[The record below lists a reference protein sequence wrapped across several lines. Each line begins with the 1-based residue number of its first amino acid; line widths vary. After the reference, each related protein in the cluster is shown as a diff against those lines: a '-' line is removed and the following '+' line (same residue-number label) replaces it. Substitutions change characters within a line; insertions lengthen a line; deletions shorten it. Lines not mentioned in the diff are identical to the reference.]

1 MAYKRKTDQP
11 KKDHYSDT
19 AKEMPNEPDHPH
31 VHLLIK
37 TGVMGDLLS
46 NFEIFGVAIEL
57 SLCFDVKMF
66 YILLI
71 TEAKERSL

>member
-1 MAYKRKTDQP
+1 
-11 KKDHYSDT
+11 
-19 AKEMPNEPDHPH
+19 
-31 VHLLIK
+31 
-37 TGVMGDLLS
+37 MGDLLS